1 MSKRFFKRNKLQK
14 NLYYLIS
21 KCMED
26 DIKTIHQ
33 LSCFVGHPER
43 HEWFLNNIHN
53 ILGVFHFSFHFKIF
67 PFPTFCSF
75 FFSDNQLQFVFP
87 TWYYRRCTEH
97 INKFQTKFKFNHFH
111 FLSLFS
117 SFHLNFFII
126 PSNIFLHFF
135 IVYSQTNNPKALQ
148 IYLWFWQLFNNL

>member
-1 MSKRFFKRNKLQK
+1 
-14 NLYYLIS
+14 
-21 KCMED
+21 MED

-117 SFHLNFFII
+117 SFHLNFSLSLQTFFY
-126 PSNIFLHFF
+126 IFLSFTPRLTILRLYKYTYDSDSF
-135 IVYSQTNNPKALQ
+135 LI
-148 IYLWFWQLFNNL
+148 ICNL